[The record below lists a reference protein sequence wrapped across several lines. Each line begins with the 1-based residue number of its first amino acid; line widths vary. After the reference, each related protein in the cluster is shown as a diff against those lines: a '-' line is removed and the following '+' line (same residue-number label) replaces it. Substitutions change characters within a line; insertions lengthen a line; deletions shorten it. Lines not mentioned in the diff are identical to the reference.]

1 MVFIEN
7 ATHVVEQAF
16 DGISVSGGM
25 ATKIALNREF
35 KTMLPK
41 PYSECLIDQGKDTV
55 HDSYLYNLI
64 KSSPYDYTQKF
75 CFEQCLQKLVI
86 EECKCHYSKYESL
99 FDADWCT
106 TSNQTTCS
114 IVAYLNI
121 YGRNNYPK
129 NVCLPQCPLE
139 CNSSQIT
146 STTTSYELA
155 GDVFEQFIR
164 NNINLS
170 SDFLNTSITT
180 ETVQKSVVRVF
191 VYYESLSYTLS
202 DESPQIDL
210 VSLIANIGG
219 NLGLFL
225 GVSLFS
231 VWEIVIT
238 LWEIYFYKKHRKS
251 IKIKPQLE
259 RIHN

>member
-1 MVFIEN
+1 
-7 ATHVVEQAF
+7 
-16 DGISVSGGM
+16 
-25 ATKIALNREF
+25 
-35 KTMLPK
+35 
-41 PYSECLIDQGKDTV
+41 
-55 HDSYLYNLI
+55 
-64 KSSPYDYTQKF
+64 
-75 CFEQCLQKLVI
+75 
-86 EECKCHYSKYESL
+86 
-99 FDADWCT
+99 
-106 TSNQTTCS
+106 
-114 IVAYLNI
+114 
-121 YGRNNYPK
+121 
-129 NVCLPQCPLE
+129 LPQCPLE

-191 VYYESLSYTLS
+191 VYYDSLSYTLS